1 MFVEF
6 EMERLQSLYE
16 NEVKY
21 NLSDSGN
28 HPLSMNDLLSEE
40 EISRILDMEIYYGYT
55 TGDPKLLSA
64 IASWYPEKI
73 NESNIL
79 VTNGSAEANF
89 LIGWTLLE
97 PGDEV
102 VMVLPNY
109 MQVPG
114 LAKNLRAKVKTI
126 HLKESLGWHLDL
138 DELASMVNDKTK
150 LISICNPSNPT
161 GAVMTDEEMQ
171 SIAEIAE
178 KHDAYICLLYTSPSP
193 RDATLSRM
201 PSSA

>member
-97 PGDEV
+97 PDDEV
-102 VMVLPNY
+102 VIVLPNY
-109 MQVPG
+109 MF
-114 LAKNLRAKVKTI
+114 
-126 HLKESLGWHLDL
+126 
-138 DELASMVNDKTK
+138 
-150 LISICNPSNPT
+150 
-161 GAVMTDEEMQ
+161 
-171 SIAEIAE
+171 
-178 KHDAYICLLYTSPSP
+178 
-193 RDATLSRM
+193 
-201 PSSA
+201 